1 MSVSSWPFFDRGSK
15 NRILKLI
22 NNIGGLLRRNSVA
35 KKTKAVGA
43 ELSAG
48 GSHMRTKIGALAA
61 VAGLTLALG
70 VSASR
75 AAIVETIVD
84 TFSDSAVGSIT
95 FPTLTGAS
103 DAGVLFSY
111 RGFTQAD
118 ITSISWSLDPTTDA
132 VVALDLHALQG
143 DNPCPNSQ
151 PSCSNST
158 SSLSPTLG
166 TFGGTSCHSS
176 GDMRECDEFFGEEEI
191 TFVPARPGAFD
202 MGHDDRWL
210 RWPRP
215 CGAPIDE
222 TGGRLSRRQPFCHS
236 RASGN
241 PKSQESVAGCLLSR
255 A

>member
-22 NNIGGLLRRNSVA
+22 NNIGDCCVA
-35 KKTKAVGA
+35 IESQKTKAVGA

-48 GSHMRTKIGALAA
+48 GSHMRTKIGGLAA

-75 AAIVETIVD
+75 AAIVETIID

-118 ITSISWSLDPTTDA
+118 ITSISWSLDPTTA
-132 VVALDLHALQG
+132 TVVALDLNALRG
-143 DNPCPNSQ
+143 DNPCPNGGD
-151 PSCSNST
+151 CSNT
-158 SSLSPTLG
+158 TVNLSPTLATSG
-166 TFGGTSCHSS
+166 STSCSVVD
-176 GDMRECDEFFGEEEI
+176 GEGGCDKSRGEEEI
-191 TFVPARPGAFD
+191 TFVPVPEPSTWAMMIVGFIGLGLAGA
-202 MGHDDRWL
+202 DR
-210 RWPRP
+210 
-215 CGAPIDE
+215 
-222 TGGRLSRRQPFCHS
+222 
-236 RASGN
+236 
-241 PKSQESVAGCLLSR
+241 
-255 A
+255 